1 MCSGSHLRGNC
12 TQMHIN
18 TSCEYTQNGQEG
30 RTQKA
35 AEKSVGTGGS
45 RDKSADILTPPI
57 STGNDRDKLTG
68 AVTRWDHTSVKR
80 NEPGLHISA
89 RSRRTTDM
97 TQTQK
102 VGDRTKW
109 KAALR
114 LRHGE
119 EATREGSTGATMGLL
134 EKRCNMKMGSTD
146 SEWRVFA
153 LISVLS

>member
-1 MCSGSHLRGNC
+1 
-12 TQMHIN
+12 MHIN

-35 AEKSVGTGGS
+35 TEKSVGTGGS
-45 RDKSADILTPPI
+45 RDKSAHILTPPI
-57 STGNDRDKLTG
+57 SPDNDRDKQMG

-80 NEPGLHISA
+80 NEPGLHVSA
-89 RSRRTTDM
+89 HSRRTTNM
-97 TQTQK
+97 TQTER

-114 LRHGE
+114 LRRGE

-134 EKRCNMKMGSTD
+134 EKEMQHENGKHR
-146 SEWRVFA
+146 F
-153 LISVLS
+153 